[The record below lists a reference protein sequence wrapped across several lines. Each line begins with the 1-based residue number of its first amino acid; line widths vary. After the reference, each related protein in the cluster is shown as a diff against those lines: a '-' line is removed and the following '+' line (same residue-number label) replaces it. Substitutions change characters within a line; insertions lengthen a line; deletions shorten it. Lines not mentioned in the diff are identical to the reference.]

1 MAQVRKGAGAKMD
14 GLQVPN
20 RTLRVEDELW
30 HAFGEK
36 LRKDPQPALRSRAA
50 VLRALMDFCTAY
62 PGHMEALLRDLGDLG
77 DIRTMLDGYGKDSH
91 ESEEE

>member
-1 MAQVRKGAGAKMD
+1 
-14 GLQVPN
+14 
-20 RTLRVEDELW
+20 
-30 HAFGEK
+30 
-36 LRKDPQPALRSRAA
+36 
-50 VLRALMDFCTAY
+50 MDFCTAY